1 MSDRS
6 NGQRNGSPEHLFIS
20 ARCDRAREEPQRCA
34 PASASS
40 LIPLNKGPRNYGG
53 DAFARPC
60 DTGAFGLERSS
71 PQQSKNFTPRGNTMQ
86 SEQNLEAAL
95 ENIITPSKMT
105 PESTVK
111 GPMQKRLEKKI
122 NNTTGVWRRR

>member
-1 MSDRS
+1 
-6 NGQRNGSPEHLFIS
+6 
-20 ARCDRAREEPQRCA
+20 
-34 PASASS
+34 
-40 LIPLNKGPRNYGG
+40 
-53 DAFARPC
+53 
-60 DTGAFGLERSS
+60 
-71 PQQSKNFTPRGNTMQ
+71 MQ
-86 SEQNLEAAL
+86 SEQNLEVAL